1 MSWLRRWSR
10 TRAAP
15 ALSHAPRPSEARAP
29 SGMAPKVPVVVR
41 VELGKKHHQSG
52 RMHEAEVALSLV
64 VSDALERAEPEI
76 AAGKLT
82 ASTVKCFRTTEF
94 SGTGTVPTTVGILRD
109 MFGCNIKVLA
119 TAEDSPATPG
129 MRPNAMTR
137 LMQTQAETPRAL
149 PPAPDGDRYDCR
161 LLRALLSNLQR
172 DGLSFPVLDANAS
185 GQRILSAI
193 AAGLQYVLPFDD
205 SDPSPLV
212 RLAGRV
218 HLVVPRRFKTEA
230 LNNETPSEDHHG
242 AKPLDSRL
250 SAKKLRSYG
259 EAIAGFIGCA
269 TAPPPPPSP
278 LNCLL
283 LLLALSQEPG
293 ACV

>member
-1 MSWLRRWSR
+1 M
-10 TRAAP
+10 
-15 ALSHAPRPSEARAP
+15 
-29 SGMAPKVPVVVR
+29 
-41 VELGKKHHQSG
+41 
-52 RMHEAEVALSLV
+52 ALSLV

-94 SGTGTVPTTVGILRD
+94 SGTGTVLDNEDLDETTVATLRD

-129 MRPNAMTR
+129 MLPNVLTR

-149 PPAPDGDRYDCR
+149 PPAPDGDRYDYR

-193 AAGLQYVLPFDD
+193 AA
-205 SDPSPLV
+205 
-212 RLAGRV
+212 
-218 HLVVPRRFKTEA
+218 
-230 LNNETPSEDHHG
+230 
-242 AKPLDSRL
+242 
-250 SAKKLRSYG
+250 SAIRAS
-259 EAIAGFIGCA
+259 
-269 TAPPPPPSP
+269 
-278 LNCLL
+278 
-283 LLLALSQEPG
+283 
-293 ACV
+293 V

>member
-1 MSWLRRWSR
+1 
-10 TRAAP
+10 
-15 ALSHAPRPSEARAP
+15 
-29 SGMAPKVPVVVR
+29 
-41 VELGKKHHQSG
+41 
-52 RMHEAEVALSLV
+52 MHEAEVALSLV
-64 VSDALERAEPEI
+64 VSDALERDEPEI

-82 ASTVKCFRTTEF
+82 ASTVKCFRTREF
-94 SGTGTVPTTVGILRD
+94 SGTGTVLDNEDLGETTVGILRD

-119 TAEDSPATPG
+119 TAEDSPATHANPG
-129 MRPNAMTR
+129 RDAEGAAACARRRP
-137 LMQTQAETPRAL
+137 
-149 PPAPDGDRYDCR
+149 YDYR

-172 DGLSFPVLDANAS
+172 DGLSFPVLNANAS

-205 SDPSPLV
+205 SDPSPL

-269 TAPPPPPSP
+269 TAPPFPPPFSG
-278 LNCLL
+278 LR
-283 LLLALSQEPG
+283 
-293 ACV
+293 

>member
-1 MSWLRRWSR
+1 
-10 TRAAP
+10 
-15 ALSHAPRPSEARAP
+15 
-29 SGMAPKVPVVVR
+29 MAPKVPVVVR

-94 SGTGTVPTTVGILRD
+94 SGTGTVLDNEDLGETTVGILRD

-172 DGLSFPVLDANAS
+172 DGLSFPVLNANAS

-205 SDPSPLV
+205 SDPSPL

-269 TAPPPPPSP
+269 TAPPPP
-278 LNCLL
+278 LL
-283 LLLALSQEPG
+283 R
-293 ACV
+293 

>member
-1 MSWLRRWSR
+1 
-10 TRAAP
+10 
-15 ALSHAPRPSEARAP
+15 
-29 SGMAPKVPVVVR
+29 MAPKVPVVVR

-82 ASTVKCFRTTEF
+82 TSTVKCFRTTEF
-94 SGTGTVPTTVGILRD
+94 SGTGTVLDNEDLGETTVGILRD

-205 SDPSPLV
+205 SDPSPL

-269 TAPPPPPSP
+269 TAPPPP
-278 LNCLL
+278 LL
-283 LLLALSQEPG
+283 R
-293 ACV
+293 

>member
-1 MSWLRRWSR
+1 
-10 TRAAP
+10 
-15 ALSHAPRPSEARAP
+15 
-29 SGMAPKVPVVVR
+29 
-41 VELGKKHHQSG
+41 
-52 RMHEAEVALSLV
+52 
-64 VSDALERAEPEI
+64 
-76 AAGKLT
+76 
-82 ASTVKCFRTTEF
+82 
-94 SGTGTVPTTVGILRD
+94 
-109 MFGCNIKVLA
+109 
-119 TAEDSPATPG
+119 
-129 MRPNAMTR
+129 
-137 LMQTQAETPRAL
+137 MQTQAETPRAL

-205 SDPSPLV
+205 SDPSPL